1 MTTARE
7 TDELFH
13 LIEDIKKHG
22 FLVIVWPDSPNRAAR
37 ITSPRDLTLGNYRH
51 LLADEDRWEK
61 LAWPF
66 EHEDFL
72 TRLDAAT
79 RFRNS
84 VAHWSIDAP
93 GRESGALAAAKQ
105 FLNMLKVIDPE
116 G

>member
-1 MTTARE
+1 V
-7 TDELFH
+7 
-13 LIEDIKKHG
+13 ED
-22 FLVIVWPDSPNRAAR
+22 LRQVWSESSNRAAR
-37 ITSPRDLTLGNYRH
+37 ITSASDLTLGNYRY

-66 EHEDFL
+66 ERDDFIA
-72 TRLDAAT
+72 RLEGVT

-93 GRESGALAAAKQ
+93 GRESGELAAAKQ
-105 FLNMLKVIDPE
+105 FLNMLKVVDC